1 MRLRNISLG
10 LALGAGLLVAGCG
23 GGDDQGDGL
32 AVPPPPAA
40 PAVSVS
46 GAAGGAE
53 APVAAPAAQ
62 VPPPDGQAAAG
73 LMPAEAAPL
82 KDDDLLGGNGRP
94 LTEEEK
100 MLINYGV
107 SMFKDEKG
115 RYPANL
121 QEAVASRHITRL
133 PKLPAGEEFSYDP
146 QTGQVTVTK
155 K

>member
-1 MRLRNISLG
+1 MQLRKLSLG

-23 GGDDQGDGL
+23 GDDDKSDGL
-32 AVPPPPAA
+32 AVPPPAA

-46 GAAGGAE
+46 GTAGGSE
-53 APVAAPAAQ
+53 APVAAPSAQ
-62 VPPPDGQAAAG
+62 VPPPDGQAAAA
-73 LMPAEAAPL
+73 LMPTEAAPL

-107 SMFKDEKG
+107 SMFNDEKG
-115 RYPANL
+115 RYPVNL

-133 PKLPAGEEFSYDP
+133 PKLPPGEEFNYDP
-146 QTGQVTVTK
+146 QTGQVTVIK